1 MNDSFFIIGYIEN
14 RATIVVRA
22 NTKTTTPKNEF
33 PSTDF
38 SAIYTSILCIEEAM
52 TDSDTIAAEIPGA
65 TKLDW
70 NSSIELMM
78 ARWCDQ
84 AKSFEWMHTEAYSQ
98 YNKKAKI
105 IMITS
110 NILTAVSGLSNV
122 IAGGYAID
130 GFQLAWVFGSLSIMV
145 SITNMLQEKLGYL
158 TKAADHR
165 NYTTQWGTIRRKID
179 EELSIPPQS
188 RKDCGTFL
196 KYLRQDINQVSIAG
210 NSAVPESIRKSCYEK
225 FSHIP
230 DFDLPDICGHIEH
243 TRVYFA
249 NDNDKA
255 KEHLI
260 S

>member
-1 MNDSFFIIGYIEN
+1 
-14 RATIVVRA
+14 
-22 NTKTTTPKNEF
+22 
-33 PSTDF
+33 
-38 SAIYTSILCIEEAM
+38 M
-52 TDSDTIAAEIPGA
+52 TDSDTNSSEMPGA

-70 NSSIELMM
+70 NSSIELML

-110 NILTAVSGLSNV
+110 NVLTAVSGLSNV

-210 NSAVPESIRKSCYEK
+210 NAAIPEFIRKSCYEK

-249 NDNDKA
+249 NDVDKA

>member
-1 MNDSFFIIGYIEN
+1 
-14 RATIVVRA
+14 
-22 NTKTTTPKNEF
+22 
-33 PSTDF
+33 
-38 SAIYTSILCIEEAM
+38 M
-52 TDSDTIAAEIPGA
+52 TDSDTTDTISTI
-65 TKLDW
+65 KLDW
-70 NSSIELMM
+70 NPSIELML

-98 YNKKAKI
+98 YSKKAKI

-122 IAGGYAID
+122 IAGGYTID

-158 TKAADHR
+158 IKAADHR
-165 NYTTQWGTIRRKID
+165 NYATQWGTIRRKID

-210 NSAVPESIRKSCYEK
+210 NSAIPESIRKSCYEK
-225 FSHIP
+225 FSHIT

-243 TRVYFA
+243 TRIYFA
-249 NDNDKA
+249 NDTNKT
-255 KEHLI
+255 KEPLI

>member
-1 MNDSFFIIGYIEN
+1 
-14 RATIVVRA
+14 
-22 NTKTTTPKNEF
+22 
-33 PSTDF
+33 
-38 SAIYTSILCIEEAM
+38 M
-52 TDSDTIAAEIPGA
+52 TDSDDATADNSGG

-70 NSSIELMM
+70 NPSIELML

-98 YNKKAKI
+98 YSKKAKI
-105 IMITS
+105 IMITF

-145 SITNMLQEKLGYL
+145 SITNMLQEKLAYL
-158 TKAADHR
+158 TRAADHH
-165 NYTTQWGTIRRKID
+165 NYATQWGTIRRKID

-188 RKDCGTFL
+188 RKHCGTFL
-196 KYLRQDINQVSIAG
+196 KYLRQDVNQVSIAG
-210 NSAVPESIRKSCYEK
+210 NTAIPESIRKSCYEK

-243 TRVYFA
+243 TRIYFA
-249 NDNDKA
+249 NDTNKA
-255 KEHLI
+255 KEPLI